1 MCVLRYIEGLSNG
14 SQSVG
19 GWERSLYAKAPDNLN
34 GAHYEHQSDK
44 LPVHWLGNGAGHHE
58 NTASALWALRD
69 LMMKDAMTISRTLD
83 FSQV

>member
-1 MCVLRYIEGLSNG
+1 LSNG

-19 GWERSLYAKAPDNLN
+19 EWEKSLNAKASDNMN
-34 GAHYEHQSDK
+34 GVSDK
-44 LPVHWLGNGAGHHE
+44 LPVHWLGNGAGHLE
-58 NTASALWALRD
+58 NTISALWALRD